1 MTLFEFFFLLA
12 SVIGL
17 VMLGYHMHL
26 EAKATKH
33 VSDQLDTI
41 LDILDE
47 MGTK

>member
-1 MTLFEFFFLLA
+1 MTLFEFLFLLFSA
-12 SVIGL
+12 IGL

-33 VSDQLDTI
+33 VSNQLDTI

-47 MGTK
+47 LEK